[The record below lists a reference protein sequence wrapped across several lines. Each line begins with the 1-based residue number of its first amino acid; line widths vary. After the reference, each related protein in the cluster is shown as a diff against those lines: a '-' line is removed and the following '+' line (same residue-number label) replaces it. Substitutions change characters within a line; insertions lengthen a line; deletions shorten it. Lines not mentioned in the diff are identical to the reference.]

1 MANLKAE
8 MYLDVTND
16 RLKICA
22 RAPKMV
28 SGSNFKILGGISSKP
43 PEFVDLINVI
53 IFFNFKD
60 GEWIEIE

>member
-1 MANLKAE
+1 MANLKAD

-22 RAPKMV
+22 RGPNVV
-28 SGSNFKILGGISSKP
+28 SGSNFKILRGISFKLQ
-43 PEFVDLINVI
+43 EFVDLIEVI

-60 GEWIEIE
+60 GDWIKIE